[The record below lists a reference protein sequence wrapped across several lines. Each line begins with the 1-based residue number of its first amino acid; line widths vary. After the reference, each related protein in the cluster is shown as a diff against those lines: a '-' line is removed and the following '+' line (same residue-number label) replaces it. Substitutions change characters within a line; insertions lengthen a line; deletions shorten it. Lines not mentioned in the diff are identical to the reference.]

1 MDQSRYT
8 QNQSKDYQIS
18 NPLLKQKDRMQP
30 EWGFVSKGS
39 SDLSANQRHYSEKL
53 DPFNSP
59 SNSNSNATLLK
70 KNSCLAL

>member
-30 EWGFVSKGS
+30 KWDFVSKGS
-39 SDLSANQRHYSEKL
+39 SDPSATQRH
-53 DPFNSP
+53 
-59 SNSNSNATLLK
+59 
-70 KNSCLAL
+70 